1 MKKVGLLGYGTVG
14 KGAYKILQERKEE
27 IKTWVG
33 EDVEVGKVLM
43 LPEEAENTDLP
54 KDIVSTDFDE
64 ILMDESIDL
73 VVEVTGAKKAGYEF
87 MKKALECGK
96 HVVTANKAVVS
107 AHYGELVNLSLK
119 NNVAF
124 LFEAAVGGGIPVITP
139 LKTQVILN
147 DIHKIHGILNG
158 TCNYLLWDMFKNN
171 KDYESTL
178 KKCQELGYAEADP
191 TDDVGGFDTQR
202 KLKILTSMVLGADV
216 PEDNVYVEGLQNIS
230 GVDVQVLKDKEMTV
244 KLLGTSEISKDS
256 YTAMVEPTI
265 LSKDAFLGQIPE
277 AINSVEIHG
286 NFVGRLQFVGAGAGM
301 DPTGNAIVNDIIDA
315 FSNRYGTLQASECQ
329 LKNKNDEVKGKYY
342 LRFQGEVPEDWVDQK
357 DEVKGETILFT
368 KELPRKEVFAFVE
381 NQRKEGKSIF
391 FAKMMD

>member
-230 GVDVQVLKDKEMTV
+230 GVDVQVLKDKNMTV